1 MQICN
6 GIGTPVDS
14 KYTNLEPKYV
24 AMNGSEVV
32 IANNFSFIVW
42 PYNIPRASTR
52 ELNSSIVDTTS
63 TALADTLYYVDK
75 NEEKVDLR
83 SLDAQRQSQVMK
95 TASLFASNLQ

>member
-32 IANNFSFIVW
+32 VANNLSFIVW
-42 PYNIPRASTR
+42 QYNIPRASTR
-52 ELNSSIVDTTS
+52 ELNPFNDISGPVNP
-63 TALADTLYYVDK
+63 LADT
-75 NEEKVDLR
+75 
-83 SLDAQRQSQVMK
+83 
-95 TASLFASNLQ
+95 